1 MKGFKP
7 NGEFQRKLVQGVL
20 FYSGE
25 MPGQV
30 EETEQAQTLG
40 NEQSFILQN
49 CTLVEQ
55 EEENSKEELT
65 IN

>member
-7 NGEFQRKLVQGVL
+7 KGEFQRKLVLGVL
-20 FYSGE
+20 FYRGE

-30 EETEQAQTLG
+30 IETEQAKTLG

-49 CTLVEQ
+49 CTLVGE

>member
-7 NGEFQRKLVQGVL
+7 KGEFQRKLVQGVL
-20 FYSGE
+20 FYRGE

-30 EETEQAQTLG
+30 EETEQAKTLG

-49 CTLVEQ
+49 CTLVGE